1 MRLNRILRW
10 IGNISWLRLG
20 IRRRIVKFFCPP
32 DRSPSFPFDVLY
44 YGARYCGNINVLQE
58 WHVYFFGGY
67 ELKEVALIRKL
78 LSHLKSPV
86 VWDVGANLGG
96 HAVAIA
102 PHALEVHAFEPY
114 FPLADRA
121 KILFD
126 KSPCKNITLHRFGLA
141 DVNGE
146 KDYFFD
152 VNSPNSGTG
161 SFDSTHTDAPKV
173 AKLPL
178 AKGDDLALRK
188 GVDFI
193 KIDIEGFEAY
203 ALIGMRKTLEKSC
216 PFVVM
221 EITET
226 SLRNIELVGGLDA
239 IFPYQYS
246 VYEVCNPKYT
256 FGLFQTSAYRLQLLS
271 CLVARR
277 VSFNVLVVPTAKSAL
292 IEPIF
297 M

>member
-1 MRLNRILRW
+1 MLKPILRW

-20 IRRRIVKFFCPP
+20 IRRRIVSSFYPS

-44 YGARYCGNINVLQE
+44 YGTHYLGNINVWQE

-67 ELKEVALIRKL
+67 ELKEVALIRRL

-86 VWDVGANLGG
+86 VLDVGANLGG
-96 HAVAIA
+96 HAVAMA
-102 PHALEVHAFEPY
+102 PHALEVHAFEP
-114 FPLADRA
+114 FSPLADRA
-121 KILFD
+121 QILFD
-126 KSPCKNITLHRFGLA
+126 KSPYKNITLHRFGLA
-141 DVNGE
+141 DANGE

-173 AKLPL
+173 AKLAL
-178 AKGDDLALRK
+178 VKGDDWALERR
-188 GVDFI
+188 VDFI

-203 ALIGMRKTLEKSC
+203 ALIGLRKTLEKSC
-216 PFVVM
+216 PFVIM

-239 IFPYQYS
+239 IFPYEYS
-246 VYEVCNPKYT
+246 MYEVCNPKYS
-256 FGLFQTSAYRLQLLS
+256 FGLFQTRAYRLQMLS
-271 CLVARR
+271 RLVARR
-277 VSFNVLVVPTAKSAL
+277 VSFNVVVVPTAKSAL